1 MRAMVRLLRRRAMLF
16 RSIYLK
22 TLRDY
27 RIAIPGW
34 GIGIGLL
41 IYVVLA
47 SFPSLVETPE
57 ARAALVSLGPSFA
70 WIAEPIKIDTP
81 GGYATFKYGFT
92 VLVMALWP
100 LMASSRMLRG
110 EEERGSMDVLLS
122 MPRGRGRVVL
132 EKLAAIWTALLG
144 MGLLIGLLTYAGGMR
159 VNADFSL
166 GDALLSGLN
175 LALICGVFGS
185 LALFISQF
193 TQERG
198 TAAGLTG
205 GLLLFFIVLDMVH
218 RVIPNTEWI
227 SRLSPIYY
235 YNLSKPLVPSYGTN
249 AGALL
254 VLLALSIILSGVA
267 IWLFV
272 RRDIGGTVALP
283 HWLQLPER
291 ATRPEQ
297 ALPADAWSLRSV
309 YTRGLGMMVVPA
321 FWWTLGIAGF
331 SAWMVVVVKQTE
343 SQLATIFESS
353 QLLKDLITKV
363 GGGDVA
369 TNATILSA
377 LFTFLPLLLMAFAV
391 TQVNRWAADEEDGRL
406 ELVLATPQ
414 PRLNVLLARFAAL
427 TTVLVIMG
435 VLTLAVTELTS
446 LAAGLKLDGGN
457 VAAATLSMIP
467 LGLLV
472 AAIGFLF
479 SGWLRTAIDTGL
491 LSFLLVIWF
500 FITFVGPELNWPEG
514 VQKLSAFYYYGT
526 PLLHGLSLGNMLLV
540 LAVAVVA
547 LALVLVRFMRKDIGR

>member
-1 MRAMVRLLRRRAMLF
+1 MWF
-16 RSIYLK
+16 RNIYLK

-27 RIAIPGW
+27 RIAILGW
-34 GIGIGLL
+34 GIGMGLL
-41 IYVVLA
+41 ILVVLA

-57 ARAALVSLGPSFA
+57 ARASLVSLGPSFA
-70 WIAEPIKIDTP
+70 WIAEPIKIDTA

-100 LMASSRMLRG
+100 LLAGSRMLRG
-110 EEERGSMDVLLS
+110 EEERGSLDVLLS
-122 MPRGRGRVVL
+122 LPRGRGRVAL
-132 EKLAAIWTALLG
+132 EKLAAVWTALLG
-144 MGLLIGLLTYAGGMR
+144 MGLLIGILTYVGGMR

-175 LALICGVFGS
+175 LVLVCGVFGS
-185 LALFISQF
+185 LALLISQF

-198 TAAGLTG
+198 TAAGVTG
-205 GLLLFFIVLDMVH
+205 GLFLIFIVLDMVH

-227 SRLSPIYY
+227 SHLSPVYY
-235 YNLSKPLVPSYGTN
+235 YNLNKPLVPGFGVN
-249 AGALL
+249 VGAWLF
-254 VLLALSIILSGVA
+254 LLALSILLGGAS

-272 RRDIGGTVALP
+272 RRDIGGTVKLP
-283 HWLQLPER
+283 GWLRLPER
-291 ATRPEQ
+291 AARPEQ
-297 ALPADAWSLRSV
+297 ALPVDAWSLRSV

-321 FWWTLGIAGF
+321 CWWTLAIAGF
-331 SAWMVVVVKQTE
+331 AAWMVFVVQQIE
-343 SQLATIFESS
+343 SQLATIYAGSP
-353 QLLKDLITKV
+353 LLKDIINKV

-391 TQVNRWAADEEDGRL
+391 TQVNRWSADEEDGRL
-406 ELVLATPQ
+406 EMVLATPQ

-435 VLTLAVTELTS
+435 LLTLVATEL
-446 LAAGLKLDGGN
+446 AAIGAGLKLDGGN
-457 VAAATLSMIP
+457 VAAATLGMIP

-472 AAIGFLF
+472 AALGFLF

-500 FITFVGPELNWPEG
+500 FITFVSPELNWPEG

-547 LALVLVRFMRKDIGR
+547 LALASIRFVRKDIGR

>member
-1 MRAMVRLLRRRAMLF
+1 MLF
-16 RSIYLK
+16 RNIYLK
-22 TLRDY
+22 TLREY
-27 RIAIPGW
+27 RIAILGW
-34 GIGIGLL
+34 GLGIGLL
-41 IYVVLA
+41 VYVVLS
-47 SFPSLVETPE
+47 SFPSLVTTPQ
-57 ARAALVSLGPSFA
+57 ARASLVSLGPSFA

-100 LMASSRMLRG
+100 LLASSRMLRG
-110 EEERGSMDVLLS
+110 EEDRGSMDVLLS
-122 MPRGRGRVVL
+122 LPRGRGRVAL

-144 MGLLIGLLTYAGGMR
+144 MGLLIGLLTFAGGMR
-159 VNADFSL
+159 VNADFSF

-193 TQERG
+193 THERG

-205 GLLLFFIVLDMVH
+205 GLLLIFIVLDMVH
-218 RVIPNTEWI
+218 RVIPNTDWI
-227 SRLSPIYY
+227 SHFSPIYY
-235 YNLSKPLVPSYGTN
+235 YNLNKPLVPGFGIN
-249 AGALL
+249 PGAIL
-254 VLLALSIILSGVA
+254 VLLALSIILSGAA

-272 RRDIGGTVALP
+272 RRDIGGTVVLP
-283 HWLQLPER
+283 GWLRLPER
-291 ATRPEQ
+291 AARPEQ
-297 ALPADAWSLRSV
+297 ALPVDAWSLRSV

-321 FWWTLGIAGF
+321 IWWTLAIAGF
-331 SAWMVVVVKQTE
+331 AAWMVLVVKQTE
-343 SQLATIFESS
+343 SQLATIYQSS
-353 QLLKDLITKV
+353 PILKDVINKV

-406 ELVLATPQ
+406 EMVLATPQ
-414 PRLNVLLARFAAL
+414 PRVNVLLARFAAL

-435 VLTLAVTELTS
+435 FITLAATELAA

-472 AAIGFLF
+472 AALGFLF

-547 LALVLVRFMRKDIGR
+547 LALASVRFMRKDIGR

>member
-1 MRAMVRLLRRRAMLF
+1 MLF
-16 RSIYLK
+16 RNIYLK

-27 RIAIPGW
+27 RIAILGW
-34 GIGIGLL
+34 GLGIGLL
-41 IYVVLA
+41 VYVVLS

-57 ARAALVSLGPSFA
+57 ARASLVSLGPSFA

-100 LMASSRMLRG
+100 LLASSRMLRG

-122 MPRGRGRVVL
+122 MPRGRGRVAL

-159 VNADFSL
+159 VNADFSF

-185 LALFISQF
+185 LALLISQF

-205 GLLLFFIVLDMVH
+205 GLLLIFIVLDMVH
-218 RVIPNTEWI
+218 RVIPNTDWI
-227 SRLSPIYY
+227 SHFSPIYY
-235 YNLSKPLVPSYGTN
+235 YNLNKPLVPGYGIN
-249 AGALL
+249 PGALL
-254 VLLALSIILSGVA
+254 VLLALSIILSGA
-267 IWLFV
+267 SIWLFV
-272 RRDIGGTVALP
+272 RRDMGGTVKLP
-283 HWLQLPER
+283 GWLRLPER
-291 ATRPEQ
+291 AARPEQ
-297 ALPADAWSLRSV
+297 ALPANAWSLRSV

-321 FWWTLGIAGF
+321 FWWTLAIAGF
-331 SAWMVVVVKQTE
+331 AAWMVIVVKQTE
-343 SQLATIFESS
+343 SSLATIYQSS
-353 QLLKDLITKV
+353 PLLKDLITKV

-406 ELVLATPQ
+406 EMVLSTPQ

-427 TTVLVIMG
+427 TTVLVIIG
-435 VLTLAVTELTS
+435 VLTLVATELGA

-457 VAAATLSMIP
+457 VAVATLSMIP
-467 LGLLV
+467 MGLLI

-500 FITFVGPELNWPEG
+500 FITFIGPELNWPEG

-526 PLLHGLSLGNMLLV
+526 PLLHGLSLGNLLLV
-540 LAVAVVA
+540 LVIAVVA
-547 LALVLVRFMRKDIGR
+547 LALASVRFARKDIGR

>member
-1 MRAMVRLLRRRAMLF
+1 MLF
-16 RSIYLK
+16 RNIYLK

-100 LMASSRMLRG
+100 LLASSRMLRG

-122 MPRGRGRVVL
+122 MPRGRGRVAL

-185 LALFISQF
+185 LALLISQF

-205 GLLLFFIVLDMVH
+205 GLLLIFIVLDMVH

-272 RRDIGGTVALP
+272 RRDIGGPVKLP
-283 HWLQLPER
+283 VWLRLPER
-291 ATRPEQ
+291 AARPEQ
-297 ALPADAWSLRSV
+297 ALPANAWSLRSV

-321 FWWTLGIAGF
+321 FWWTLAIAGF
-331 SAWMVVVVKQTE
+331 SAWMVIVVKQTE
-343 SQLATIFESS
+343 SQLATIYQSS
-353 QLLKDLITKV
+353 PILKDLITKV

-406 ELVLATPQ
+406 EMVLATPQ

-427 TTVLVIMG
+427 TTVIVIIG
-435 VLTLAVTELTS
+435 VLTLAATEFAA

-457 VAAATLSMIP
+457 VAVATLSMIP
-467 LGLLV
+467 MGLLI

-526 PLLHGLSLGNMLLV
+526 PLLHGLSVGNMLIV

-547 LALVLVRFMRKDIGR
+547 LALASVRFARKDIGR

>member
-1 MRAMVRLLRRRAMLF
+1 MLF
-16 RSIYLK
+16 RNIYLK
-22 TLRDY
+22 SLRDY
-27 RIAIPGW
+27 RIGILGW
-34 GIGIGLL
+34 GLGIGLL
-41 IYVVLA
+41 IFVVLS
-47 SFPSLVETPE
+47 SFPSLVETPA

-70 WIAEPIKIDTP
+70 WIAEPVKIDTP

-100 LMASSRMLRG
+100 ILASSRMLRG

-122 MPRGRGRVVL
+122 MPRGRGRVAL
-132 EKLAAIWTALLG
+132 EKLAAIWTALLL

-175 LALICGVFGS
+175 LALVCGVFGS
-185 LALFISQF
+185 LALLISQF
-193 TQERG
+193 THERG
-198 TAAGLTG
+198 TAAGVTG

-218 RVIPNTEWI
+218 RVIPNTDWI
-227 SRLSPIYY
+227 SHLSPVYY
-235 YNLSKPLVPSYGTN
+235 YNLNKPLVPGYGIN
-249 AGALL
+249 LGAIL
-254 VLLALSIILSGVA
+254 VLLALSVILSGA
-267 IWLFV
+267 SIWLFV
-272 RRDIGGTVALP
+272 SRDIGGIVVLP
-283 HWLQLPER
+283 GWLRLPER
-291 ATRPEQ
+291 AARPEQ
-297 ALPADAWSLRSV
+297 ALPVDAWSLRSV
-309 YTRGLGMMVVPA
+309 YTRSLGMMAVPA
-321 FWWTLGIAGF
+321 FWWTLAIAGF
-331 SAWMVVVVKQTE
+331 AAWMVIVVQKTE
-343 SQLATIFESS
+343 SQLATIYASS
-353 QLLKDLITKV
+353 PLLKDLITKV
-363 GGGDVA
+363 GGSDVA

-427 TTVLVIMG
+427 TTVLVIIG
-435 VLTLAVTELTS
+435 VLTLAATELTS
-446 LAAGLKLDGGN
+446 LATGVKLDGGN

-467 LGLLV
+467 LALLI

-526 PLLHGLSLGNMLLV
+526 PLLHGLYLGNMLLV
-540 LAVAVVA
+540 LAVAGVA
-547 LALVLVRFMRKDIGR
+547 LALASVRFMRKDIGR

>member
-1 MRAMVRLLRRRAMLF
+1 MLF
-16 RSIYLK
+16 RNIYLK

-27 RIAIPGW
+27 RIAILGW
-34 GIGIGLL
+34 GLGIGLL
-41 IYVVLA
+41 VYVVLS

-57 ARAALVSLGPSFA
+57 ARASLVSLGPSFA

-100 LMASSRMLRG
+100 LLASSRMLRG

-122 MPRGRGRVVL
+122 MPRGRGRVAL

-159 VNADFSL
+159 VNADFSF

-185 LALFISQF
+185 LALLISQF

-205 GLLLFFIVLDMVH
+205 GLLLIFIVLDMVH
-218 RVIPNTEWI
+218 RVIPNTDWI
-227 SRLSPIYY
+227 SHFSPIYY
-235 YNLSKPLVPSYGTN
+235 YNLNKPLVPGYGIN
-249 AGALL
+249 PGALL
-254 VLLALSIILSGVA
+254 VLLALSIILSGA
-267 IWLFV
+267 SIWLFV
-272 RRDIGGTVALP
+272 RRDMGGIVILP
-283 HWLQLPER
+283 GWLRLPER
-291 ATRPEQ
+291 AARPEQ
-297 ALPADAWSLRSV
+297 ALPANAWSLRSV

-321 FWWTLGIAGF
+321 FWWTLAIAGF
-331 SAWMVVVVKQTE
+331 AAWMVIVVKQTE
-343 SQLATIFESS
+343 SSLATIYQSS
-353 QLLKDLITKV
+353 PLLKDLITKV

-406 ELVLATPQ
+406 EMVLSTPQ

-427 TTVLVIMG
+427 TTVLVIIG
-435 VLTLAVTELTS
+435 VLTLVATELGA

-457 VAAATLSMIP
+457 VAVATLSMIP
-467 LGLLV
+467 MGLLI

-500 FITFVGPELNWPEG
+500 FITFIGPELNWPEG

-526 PLLHGLSLGNMLLV
+526 PLLHGLSLGNLLLV
-540 LAVAVVA
+540 LVIAVVA
-547 LALVLVRFMRKDIGR
+547 LALASVRFMRKDIGR

>member
-1 MRAMVRLLRRRAMLF
+1 MLF
-16 RSIYLK
+16 RNIYLK

-27 RIAIPGW
+27 RIAILGW
-34 GIGIGLL
+34 GVGIGLL
-41 IYVVLA
+41 TYVVLA
-47 SFPSLVETPE
+47 SFPSLVTTPQ
-57 ARAALVSLGPSFA
+57 ARASLVSLGPSFA
-70 WIAEPIKIDTP
+70 WIAEPIKIDTA

-100 LMASSRMLRG
+100 LLASSRMLRG
-110 EEERGSMDVLLS
+110 EEDRGSMDVLLS
-122 MPRGRGRVVL
+122 LPRGRGRVAL
-132 EKLAAIWTALLG
+132 AKLAAIWTALLL
-144 MGLLIGLLTYAGGMR
+144 MGLLIGLLTFAGGMR
-159 VNADFSL
+159 VNAGFSL

-185 LALFISQF
+185 LALLISQF

-205 GLLLFFIVLDMVH
+205 GLLLIFIVLDMVH
-218 RVIPNTEWI
+218 RVIPNTEWV

-235 YNLSKPLVPSYGTN
+235 YNLNKPLVPGYGIN
-249 AGALL
+249 VGALL
-254 VLLALSIILSGVA
+254 ILLALSIILSGA
-267 IWLFV
+267 SIWLYV
-272 RRDIGGTVALP
+272 RRDIGGAVKLP
-283 HWLQLPER
+283 SFLRLPER
-291 ATRPEQ
+291 AARPEQ
-297 ALPADAWSLRSV
+297 ALPVDAWSLRSV
-309 YTRGLGMMVVPA
+309 YTRGLGMMAVPA
-321 FWWTLGIAGF
+321 FWWTLAIAGF
-331 SAWMVVVVKQTE
+331 AAWMVVVVQQTE
-343 SQLATIFESS
+343 SQLATIYQSS
-353 QLLKDLITKV
+353 PLLKDLITKV

-446 LAAGLKLDGGN
+446 LVAGLKLDGGN

-547 LALVLVRFMRKDIGR
+547 LALASVRFMRKDIGR

>member
-1 MRAMVRLLRRRAMLF
+1 MLF
-16 RSIYLK
+16 RNIYLK
-22 TLRDY
+22 TLREY
-27 RIAIPGW
+27 RIAILGW
-34 GIGIGLL
+34 GLGIGLL

-47 SFPSLVETPE
+47 SFPSLVTTPQ
-57 ARAALVSLGPSFA
+57 ARASLVSLGPSFA
-70 WIAEPIKIDTP
+70 WIAEPLKIDTP

-100 LMASSRMLRG
+100 ILASSRILRG

-122 MPRGRGRVVL
+122 LPRGRGRVAL
-132 EKLAAIWTALLG
+132 EKLAAIWTALLL
-144 MGLLIGLLTYAGGMR
+144 MGLLIGILTYAGGMR

-175 LALICGVFGS
+175 LALICCVFGS
-185 LALFISQF
+185 LSLFISQF
-193 TQERG
+193 TLERG

-205 GLLLFFIVLDMVH
+205 GLLLIFIVLDMVH
-218 RVIPNTEWI
+218 RVIPNTDWI
-227 SRLSPIYY
+227 SHLSPIYY
-235 YNLSKPLVPSYGTN
+235 YNLNKPLVPGYGIN
-249 AGALL
+249 VGALV
-254 VLLALSIILSGVA
+254 VLLALSIILSA
-267 IWLFV
+267 ASIWLFV
-272 RRDIGGTVALP
+272 RRDIGGTVKLP
-283 HWLQLPER
+283 GWLHLPER
-291 ATRPEQ
+291 VARPEQ
-297 ALPADAWSLRSV
+297 ALPVDAWSLRSV

-321 FWWTLGIAGF
+321 IWWTLAIAGF
-331 SAWMVVVVKQTE
+331 AAWMVLVVKQTE
-343 SQLATIFESS
+343 SQLATIYQSS
-353 QLLKDLITKV
+353 PMLKDLITKV

-406 ELVLATPQ
+406 EMVLATPQ

-427 TTVLVIMG
+427 TTVLVIIG
-435 VLTLAVTELTS
+435 LLTLAATELAA

-467 LGLLV
+467 MGLLV
-472 AAIGFLF
+472 AALGFLF

-526 PLLHGLSLGNMLLV
+526 PLLHGLSLGNMLLI
-540 LAVAVVA
+540 LAVAMIA
-547 LALVLVRFMRKDIGR
+547 LALASVRFMRKDIGR

>member
-1 MRAMVRLLRRRAMLF
+1 MLF
-16 RSIYLK
+16 RNIYLK

-27 RIAIPGW
+27 RIAILGW
-34 GIGIGLL
+34 GLGIGLL
-41 IYVVLA
+41 IYVVLS

-57 ARAALVSLGPSFA
+57 ARASLVSLGPSFA

-100 LMASSRMLRG
+100 LLASSRMLRG

-122 MPRGRGRVVL
+122 MPRGRGRVAL

-185 LALFISQF
+185 LALLISQF

-205 GLLLFFIVLDMVH
+205 GLILIFIVLDMVH
-218 RVIPNTEWI
+218 RVIPNTDWI
-227 SRLSPIYY
+227 SHFSPIYY
-235 YNLSKPLVPSYGTN
+235 YNLNKPLVPGYGIN
-249 AGALL
+249 PGALL
-254 VLLALSIILSGVA
+254 VLLALSIILSGA
-267 IWLFV
+267 SIWLFV
-272 RRDIGGTVALP
+272 RRDIGGIVALP
-283 HWLQLPER
+283 GWLRLPER
-291 ATRPEQ
+291 AARPEQ
-297 ALPADAWSLRSV
+297 ALPANAWSLRSV

-321 FWWTLGIAGF
+321 FWWTLAIAGF
-331 SAWMVVVVKQTE
+331 AAWMVIVVKQTE
-343 SQLATIFESS
+343 SSLATIYQSS
-353 QLLKDLITKV
+353 PILKELITKV

-406 ELVLATPQ
+406 EMVLSTPQ

-427 TTVLVIMG
+427 TTVLVIIG
-435 VLTLAVTELTS
+435 VLTLIATELS
-446 LAAGLKLDGGN
+446 ALAAGLKLDGGN
-457 VAAATLSMIP
+457 VAVATLSMIP
-467 LGLLV
+467 MGLLI

-500 FITFVGPELNWPEG
+500 SITFIGPELNWPEG

-540 LAVAVVA
+540 LVVAVVA
-547 LALVLVRFMRKDIGR
+547 LALASIRFVRKDIGR